1 MKRYRI
7 EFAGSP
13 LGAVIDVVLVTV
25 ACLTILLIPAVLAYI
40 PTLYEIVQVEE

>member
-7 EFAGSP
+7 EFAASP
-13 LGAVIDVVLVTV
+13 LGVVIEVVLITV
-25 ACLTILLIPAVLAYI
+25 ACLTVILIPAVLAYI